1 MVLAPA
7 IAVAWAVSR
16 DLFDVIANKPYEP
29 WVVAQQLHTMGI
41 PPGTEVG
48 VIGSAGDTYWAHL
61 GGMRIIA
68 EIPEKEDLRFVAADA
83 ARRQQVLAVFSSVG
97 AKIVVTGNAAVA
109 DPAEGWRQIPGA
121 RHFML
126 ELPGS
131 AASPDK
137 K

>member
-1 MVLAPA
+1 MILAPVL
-7 IAVAWAVSR
+7 AVAWAVSR
-16 DLFDVIANKPYEP
+16 DLVAVIGDKPYEP
-29 WVVAQQLHTMGI
+29 WVVAQQLHIMGI

-68 EIPEKEDLRFVAADA
+68 EIPEKEDLRFIAADG
-83 ARRQQVLAVFSSVG
+83 ARKQQILALFSSVG
-97 AKIVVTGNAAVA
+97 AKIVITGNATVA
-109 DPAEGWRQIPGA
+109 NPAEGWRQIPGT

-126 ELPGS
+126 ELPD
-131 AASPDK
+131 AAAPDK

>member
-1 MVLAPA
+1 
-7 IAVAWAVSR
+7 
-16 DLFDVIANKPYEP
+16 
-29 WVVAQQLHTMGI
+29 MGI

-68 EIPEKEDLRFVAADA
+68 EIPEKEDLRFVAADD
-83 ARRQQVLAVFSSVG
+83 ARRQQVLALFSSVG

-109 DPAEGWRQIPGA
+109 NPAEGWREIPGT
-121 RHFML
+121 RHFVL

-131 AASPDK
+131 GASPGK